1 MYLADNK
8 IIPTREWHHE
18 PSLQYR
24 FNRTVSMLLAE
35 KGIIPPKEWFHDPSL

>member
-8 IIPTREWHHE
+8 IIPTKEWYHE

-35 KGIIPPKEWFHDPSL
+35 NGIIPLKE